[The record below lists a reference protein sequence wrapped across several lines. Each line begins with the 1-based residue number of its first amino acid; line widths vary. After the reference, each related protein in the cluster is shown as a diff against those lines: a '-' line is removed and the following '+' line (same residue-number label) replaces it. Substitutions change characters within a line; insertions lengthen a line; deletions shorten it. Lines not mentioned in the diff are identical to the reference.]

1 MIQNNRVQNLINA
14 YGLESTREGVQALL
28 DLCIKKNHK
37 CRAKYVSKELKR
49 LEKQEVEVTKEEFKK
64 IYPNDEKTHKWE
76 GDVPEELRK
85 ELISAPEDLYLLH
98 KEGKSWEEITQITG
112 AKKPWVKASR
122 YAKDNGFE
130 YPIKQD

>member
-1 MIQNNRVQNLINA
+1 
-14 YGLESTREGVQALL
+14 
-28 DLCIKKNHK
+28 
-37 CRAKYVSKELKR
+37 VSKELKR
-49 LEKQEVEVTKEEFKK
+49 LEKQEVEVSIEILPAVFGFGVTKEEFKK